1 MYRAVGLLLLIV
13 LVIIF
18 LIFFLLFKKGCFDN
32 FLNRQSD
39 PPVTVFATVIKITQD
54 YSMSGSSFGRG
65 DYSSGYVSGYT
76 TDNIFFETEN
86 GERLSFSLPPGKNV
100 FVVGDTGM
108 LTYTKTKILKHNK
121 IIKFSLLENGGKKH
135 LQ

>member
-76 TDNIFFETEN
+76 TDNIFFETES
-86 GERLSFSLPPGKNV
+86 GERLSAR
-100 FVVGDTGM
+100 TGGNGSG
-108 LTYTKTKILKHNK
+108 TA
-121 IIKFSLLENGGKKH
+121 SRRGCRAAQALLGA
-135 LQ
+135 

>member
-18 LIFFLLFKKGCFDN
+18 LIFFLLFKKGRFDN

-39 PPVTVFATVIKITQD
+39 PPVTVFATVIKITQE
-54 YSMSGSSFGRG
+54 YSMSGGSSGIG

-76 TDNIFFETEN
+76 MDNIFFETES
-86 GERLSFSLPPGKNV
+86 GERLSFSLPQAKMFLWLGIRGCSRIPK
-100 FVVGDTGM
+100 
-108 LTYTKTKILKHNK
+108 LK
-121 IIKFSLLENGGKKH
+121 F
-135 LQ
+135 